1 MKISNETKVGAL
13 TAIAIVILILG
24 FNYLKGRNITDRS
37 DKLYAIFP
45 DVRGLAVSNAVFI
58 NGLQVGKVADMHE
71 KDKNLSGIIIGIS
84 LTKDINI
91 PNNSVVTITSELL
104 GSTALDIVL
113 GDSKTL
119 AEDGDTLATKENL
132 SVMGEFTKSINPAI
146 NNANEALVQLQMLI
160 KKLNEIVDPGT
171 QTNIQGIIT
180 SLNST
185 SQSLDRLL
193 NDKNGSLARSL
204 NNIELVTGNLAKN
217 NDKINNTLTNLDKA
231 STNFANLKLDDAVQS
246 LKNTM
251 AKLESAVEKIDSK
264 QGTLGL
270 LLNDS
275 KLYDQLL
282 MTNRSLTTLLD
293 DLRVNPKRYVNV
305 SVFGRRDKKGPLQVP
320 LYDSTSIQ
328 GRK

>member
-13 TAIAIVILILG
+13 TAIAIVVLILG
-24 FNYLKGRNITDRS
+24 FNYLKGRNLTDRS
-37 DKLYAIFP
+37 DKLFAIFP
-45 DVRGLAVSNAVFI
+45 SVRGLAVSNAVLI
-58 NGLQVGKVADMHE
+58 NGLQVGKVSEMHE
-71 KDKNLSGIIIGIS
+71 TDKNLSGIIISIN

-91 PNNSVVTITSELL
+91 PKNSVVAITSELL
-104 GSTALDIVL
+104 GSTALDVVL
-113 GDSKTL
+113 GDSKTF
-119 AEDGDTLATKENL
+119 ARDGDTLATKENL

-160 KKLNEIVDPGT
+160 KRLNDIVDPRT
-171 QTNIQGIIT
+171 QTNIQGIIG
-180 SLNST
+180 SLNNT

-204 NNIELVTGNLAKN
+204 NNIELFTGNLSKN
-217 NDKINNTLTNLDKA
+217 NDKINSTLANLDKA
-231 STNFANLKLDDAVQS
+231 SGNFANLKLDEAIQS

-251 AKLESAVEKIDSK
+251 AKLETAVAKIDSK

-293 DLRVNPKRYVNV
+293 DLRMNPKRYVNI
-305 SVFGRRDKKGPLQVP
+305 SVFGRKDKKGPLQVP
-320 LYDSTSIQ
+320 LYDSTSTQ

>member
-13 TAIAIVILILG
+13 TAIAIVVLILG
-24 FNYLKGRNITDRS
+24 FNYLKGRNLTQRS
-37 DKLYAIFP
+37 DTVYAVFP
-45 DVRGLAVSNAVFI
+45 NVKGLEVSNAVLI
-58 NGLQVGKVADMHE
+58 NGLQVGKVSEMQE
-71 KDKNLSGIIIGIS
+71 TDKNLSGIIISIH

-91 PNNSVVTITSELL
+91 PKNSVVTISEELL
-104 GSTALDIVL
+104 ETTAVDIIL
-113 GDSKTL
+113 GDSRTMAK
-119 AEDGDTLATKENL
+119 DGDTLLTKANL

-146 NNANEALVQLQMLI
+146 NNANEAIIRLQMLI
-160 KKLNEIVDPGT
+160 TRLNEIVDPRT
-171 QTNIQGIIT
+171 QTNIQGMIA

-185 SQSLDRLL
+185 SKSLDRLL

-204 NNIELVTGNLAKN
+204 NNVELITGNLAKN

-231 STNFANLKLDDAVQS
+231 SGNFANLKLDEAIQS
-246 LKNTM
+246 LKNSM
-251 AKLESAVEKIDSK
+251 AKLDNAVEKIDSK

-282 MTNRSLTTLLD
+282 LTNRSLTTLLD
-293 DLRVNPKRYVNV
+293 DLRVNPKRYVNI
-305 SVFGRRDKKGPLQVP
+305 SVFGRKDKKGPLQVP

>member
-13 TAIAIVILILG
+13 TAIAITVLILG
-24 FNYLKGRNITDRS
+24 FNYLKGRNLTDRS

-45 DVRGLAVSNAVFI
+45 SVRGLAVSNPVFI

-71 KDKNLSGIIIGIS
+71 TDKNLTGVIIGIN

-91 PNNSVVTITSELL
+91 PKNSVVTITSEFL
-104 GSTALDIVL
+104 GSTGLDIVM

-119 AEDGDTLATKENL
+119 VKDGDTLATKENL
-132 SVMGEFTKSINPAI
+132 TVMGEFTKNINPAI
-146 NNANEALVQLQMLI
+146 NNANEAIIQLQILI
-160 KKLNEIVDPGT
+160 KKITEIVDPNT
-171 QTNIQGIIT
+171 QKNIQGIIA

-204 NNIELVTGNLAKN
+204 NNVELVTGNLAKN
-217 NDKINNTLTNLDKA
+217 NDKINNTLANLDKA
-231 STNFANLKLDDAVQS
+231 SGNFANLKLEEAIES
-246 LKNTM
+246 IKNTM
-251 AKLESAVEKIDSK
+251 AKLESAVGKIDSK

-270 LLNDS
+270 LLNDT
-275 KLYDQLL
+275 KLYDQLVL
-282 MTNRSLTTLLD
+282 TNRSLTTLLD
-293 DLRVNPKRYVNV
+293 DLRVNPKRYVNI
-305 SVFGRRDKKGPLQVP
+305 SVFGRKDKKGPLQAP
-320 LYDSTSIQ
+320 LYDSTSTQ